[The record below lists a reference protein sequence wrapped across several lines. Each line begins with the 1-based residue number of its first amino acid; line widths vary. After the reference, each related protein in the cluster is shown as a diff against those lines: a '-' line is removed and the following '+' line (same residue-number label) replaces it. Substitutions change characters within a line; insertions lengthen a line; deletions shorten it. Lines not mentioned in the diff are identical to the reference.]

1 MFDGKKR
8 KKRENIYLARL
19 FLAIHPKKSGSQLR
33 RTSVKPNN
41 HFDRSNELIG
51 CEIIVEGQQSG
62 QYFTNLGFTA
72 ESSEENDFK
81 KGTSMTY

>member
-1 MFDGKKR
+1 MEKR

-19 FLAIHPKKSGSQLR
+19 FLAIHPKKSGSQSR
-33 RTSVKPNN
+33 RTSVKTND

-51 CEIIVEGQQSG
+51 CEIIVERQQSG

-72 ESSEENDFK
+72 ESEENDF
-81 KGTSMTY
+81 

>member
-1 MFDGKKR
+1 MFDKKR
-8 KKRENIYLARL
+8 KKRENIYLVRL
-19 FLAIHPKKSGSQLR
+19 FLAIHPKKSGSQSR

-51 CEIIVEGQQSG
+51 CEIILEGQQSG

-72 ESSEENDFK
+72 ESPEEND
-81 KGTSMTY
+81 S

>member
-1 MFDGKKR
+1 MEKR

-19 FLAIHPKKSGSQLR
+19 FLAIHPKKSGSQSR
-33 RTSVKPNN
+33 RTSVKTND

-72 ESSEENDFK
+72 ESEENDF
-81 KGTSMTY
+81 